1 MHLHAILIW
10 IDRVV
15 CTLHDN
21 VVRQQCHLGSDVD
34 LAVVTESGEP
44 VGRVCAVE
52 NYGATDI
59 IEIEK
64 ADGAKFMVP
73 LTKQAVPGWDDARLT
88 LNADF
93 VD

>member
-1 MHLHAILIW
+1 MI
-10 IDRVV
+10 
-15 CTLHDN
+15 
-21 VVRQQCHLGSDVD
+21 D
-34 LAVVTESGEP
+34 LAVVTVAGEP

-88 LNADF
+88 LNGRDAGLTHSMADLIETEH
-93 VD
+93 DIAG